1 MLIMGLISFIPVFH
15 YEAFHFETLL
25 QFRHIT
31 ALSSNFQT
39 CVKKYSRATKYIS
52 KWKIRGRTSIEDST
66 IFQIQTTVGGK
77 TAHHSLN

>member
-15 YEAFHFETLL
+15 YEAFHFETWL

-39 CVKKYSRATKYIS
+39 CVKKN
-52 KWKIRGRTSIEDST
+52 
-66 IFQIQTTVGGK
+66 IQGQQNVFLNGK
-77 TAHHSLN
+77 SGEELP